1 MDNKLFVV
9 AIGSSSGG
17 VDALLELAAAMPP
30 RFPTI
35 VLVTQHIG
43 DHPSILPELMRA
55 RGPNHA
61 MHAHD
66 GDKPLPGTIYVAPPD
81 HHMLLDRD
89 RIRLFRGPRENYC
102 RPAIDPM
109 FRSVALSW
117 RSRAIGVVLTGQL
130 DDGTAGLKAIKQ
142 CGGWAIVQ
150 DPATAQQP
158 SMPASALANV
168 EVDFRLRIDEIVP
181 AILRIV
187 GGGEPPQARAAP
199 PESLHREQMIH
210 HGRQTMEN
218 LSAIGQPSGLTCP
231 DCGGSLWELKDQ
243 KPLRYRCHT
252 GHAFSAQSLQYAQ
265 GESAEHALWSSVRSL
280 QEREMLLRRMA
291 FVARAQGDAAQEQAA
306 QEQAERTN
314 EQAQRLVR
322 MIEEENGSA

>member
-1 MDNKLFVV
+1 MDKKLFAV

-17 VDALLELAAAMPP
+17 VDALLELAGTMPP
-30 RFPTI
+30 RFPAI

-61 MHAHD
+61 MHPHD
-66 GDKPLPGTIYVAPPD
+66 GDKPVPGTIYVAPPD

-109 FRSVALSW
+109 FRSVALSL
-117 RSRAIGVVLTGQL
+117 RSHAIGVVLTGQL

-150 DPATAQQP
+150 DPATAPQP

-187 GGGEPPQARAAP
+187 GGGEPAHARAMP
-199 PESLHREQMIH
+199 PESLQREQMIH
-210 HGRQTMEN
+210 HGRQVMEN

-231 DCGGSLWELKDQ
+231 DCGGGLWELSEQ

-265 GESAEHALWSSVRSL
+265 GESTEHSLWSGVRSL
-280 QEREMLLRRMA
+280 QEREILLRRVAM
-291 FVARAQGDAAQEQAA
+291 VARAQGDEAQAQAA
-306 QEQAERTN
+306 QEQADHAHA
-314 EQAQRLVR
+314 QAKQLVR
-322 MIEEENGSA
+322 MIEEENGGA